1 MIGCKLKLKISIVD
15 CMKIIELFSGSGT
28 LSKEFEKAGHEV
40 FSIDIRKRK
49 EVCEPSLRKDIL
61 QVSIRDI
68 PFNEVDVIW
77 ASPPCD
83 VFSKASGDF
92 HWTKDNQPKT
102 KKCHDHLQILKKCL
116 ALIEKLKPKIFFI
129 ENPDGKMKFQ
139 REITSFLVRNEGM
152 IKKINYSAYGFQL
165 PKPTNLFTNAL
176 DFKPK
181 IIPDTFNKD
190 RGTFQ
195 KNNQLIFD
203 NMTKCQRQKIPQ
215 PLARHILEYCTKKI
229 EISD

>member
-1 MIGCKLKLKISIVD
+1 
-15 CMKIIELFSGSGT
+15 MKIVELFSGSGT
-28 LSKEFEKAGHEV
+28 LSKEFEDAEHEV

-49 EVCEPSLRKDIL
+49 GVCEPSLRKDIL

-68 PFNEVDVIW
+68 PFDEVDVIW

-83 VFSKASGDF
+83 VFSKASGGF
-92 HWTKDNQPKT
+92 HWTKDDQPKT
-102 KKCHDHLQILKKCL
+102 EKCHVHLQILKKCL
-116 ALIEKLKPKIFFI
+116 VLIEKLKPKIFFI

-139 REITSFLVRNEGM
+139 KEMISFLVRNEGM

-181 IIPDTFNKD
+181 TIQDTFDKDQGTFDEKD
-190 RGTFQ
+190 RTTSQ
-195 KNNQLIFD
+195 KTNQLIFD
-203 NMTKCQRQKIPQ
+203 NMTKCQRQKIPK
-215 PLARHILEYCTKKI
+215 PLARHILEYCTGKI
-229 EISD
+229 EKSV